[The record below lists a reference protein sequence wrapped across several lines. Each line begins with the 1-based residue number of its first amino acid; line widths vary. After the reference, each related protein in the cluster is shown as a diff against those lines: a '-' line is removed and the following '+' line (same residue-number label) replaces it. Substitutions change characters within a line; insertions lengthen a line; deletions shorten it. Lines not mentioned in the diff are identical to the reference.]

1 MFDPL
6 SVFRLHVK
14 VACGAYGSRLRQR
27 DVFCLSFLRYAKLG
41 AACASVA
48 LDFFGRRQNRLPGDD
63 VEYRLLPAHAH
74 RQIRRARASVRELG
88 ERFLDD
94 AVLKRVVADDYQAAA
109 GVQNG
114 VW

>member
-48 LDFFGRRQNRLPGDD
+48 LDFFAVGRTGFLVTMSSIGCFPHMHTGRSGGH
-63 VEYRLLPAHAH
+63 VH
-74 RQIRRARASVRELG
+74 RFANLANVSLTMRSSSE
-88 ERFLDD
+88 
-94 AVLKRVVADDYQAAA
+94 
-109 GVQNG
+109 
-114 VW
+114 W